1 MSFHRFI
8 TVLLIGVVLINVIG
22 PILDHHFVERGHNH
36 DHLYLS
42 VTAADHSHVY
52 DSKHIHKSHVS
63 NVSRTLSDSDD
74 NIVFLTKDNGMQIF
88 GAYTNSDV
96 IQESEAHYPSLGPI
110 LRPSSGWRVPFGYI
124 IAPIKQPPIF

>member
-42 VTAADHSHVY
+42 VTDADHSHVY
-52 DSKHIHKSHVS
+52 DSKHSHKSYVS
-63 NVSRTLSDSDD
+63 NVSRTLSDADD
-74 NIVFLTKDNGMQIF
+74 NIVFLTIDNGMQIF

-110 LRPSSGWRVPFGYI
+110 
-124 IAPIKQPPIF
+124 

>member
-52 DSKHIHKSHVS
+52 DSKHSHKSHVS
-63 NVSRTLSDSDD
+63 NVFRTLSDSDD
-74 NIVFLTKDNGMQIF
+74 NIVIKKAKMVN
-88 GAYTNSDV
+88 NVSK
-96 IQESEAHYPSLGPI
+96 
-110 LRPSSGWRVPFGYI
+110 YI
-124 IAPIKQPPIF
+124 ENKKIIKNIYLKNKLINFIIEK

>member
-1 MSFHRFI
+1 MSFHRFT

-52 DSKHIHKSHVS
+52 DSKHSHKSHVS

-88 GAYTNSDV
+88 TKGTDLATKGTDLVTKGTDLATKGMDLATKGMDLV
-96 IQESEAHYPSLGPI
+96 I
-110 LRPSSGWRVPFGYI
+110 
-124 IAPIKQPPIF
+124 KN